1 MKTDPQGL
9 PGARGRR
16 VAPYRVFRLLSPI
29 LGLLLLGCGDGRVV
43 VKGAVRV
50 DGTPAEEG
58 SINFAP
64 LDGQGPSTGGMID
77 KGMYV
82 LEGKTAVL
90 PGKKRVSITPVLKTG
105 RRIPAGQ
112 PFPPG
117 TMVDELR
124 HLPPNFDDLNKDVLS
139 HVEVV
144 PGKVNELNFD
154 LRTKK

>member
-9 PGARGRR
+9 PGPRWRP
-16 VAPYRVFRLLSPI
+16 VAPGRAFYLVSPI
-29 LGLLLLGCGDGRVV
+29 LGLLLVGCGDGRVV
-43 VKGAVRV
+43 VKGTVRV
-50 DGTPAEEG
+50 DGKPAEQG
-58 SINFAP
+58 AINFAP

-117 TMVDELR
+117 TMVDEVR
-124 HLPPNFDDLNKDVLS
+124 HVPPDLDELNKEVLAN
-139 HVEVV
+139 VEVV
-144 PGKVNELNFD
+144 AGKVNQLNFD
-154 LRTKK
+154 LKTKK